1 MPKKWSRSANRRTHS
16 RPGPSHTGPCR
27 PCLDS
32 DFESSR
38 NSLQTFIRR
47 VTCSDFTLCKYHLY
61 WSVAEGWK
69 GAGRRWRSSVCCSSS
84 GQVVAAREVQELEKW
99 KVKLT
104 GFGDWFREGFE
115 GRCDGRN
122 KSQVSGL
129 HIWVD
134 RTSEEGPRFVGKMR
148 SSVWNIRWR
157 CIVCR
162 WLSGPTSKRTALKI
176 KM

>member
-1 MPKKWSRSANRRTHS
+1 MVCLRNWKIRLVWTMPKKWSRSANRRTHS

-115 GRCDGRN
+115 GGAMVGINPRSLVCTFGWTGRV
-122 KSQVSGL
+122 KKAPDL
-129 HIWVD
+129 
-134 RTSEEGPRFVGKMR
+134 
-148 SSVWNIRWR
+148 
-157 CIVCR
+157 
-162 WLSGPTSKRTALKI
+162 
-176 KM
+176 